1 MPGDGLELA
10 AVDGGTRLRLR
21 VKPGARSGA
30 IVGLHGGAL
39 KVTVSAPP
47 ERGKAN
53 DAVAEL
59 LSDALGLPRAG
70 VAIVAGAASQD
81 KVVVIA
87 LPVEEAR
94 KRLDALIAARG

>member
-1 MPGDGLELA
+1 MPGGGLELA
-10 AVDGGTRLRLR
+10 AVAGGTRLRLR
-21 VKPGARSGA
+21 VKPGARSSA

-39 KVTVSAPP
+39 KITVGAPP

-53 DAVAEL
+53 DAVAVL
-59 LSDALGLPRAG
+59 LAGALGLPRGG
-70 VAIVAGAASQD
+70 VAVVAGAASHD

-94 KRLDALIAARG
+94 KRLDALIATRG